1 MCNRDLTGCLSM
13 CVCFCLSVAG
23 EDLDDRVLRRATAEL
38 EQQCDMLLVRPI
50 PLATNVS

>member
-1 MCNRDLTGCLSM
+1 MLPVHVCL
-13 CVCFCLSVAG
+13 FLLVAG